1 MANFPVYNF
10 NDPTLD
16 YSEVEVTVDQ
26 MYSYLISKTSC
37 CKGKSLTEN
46 LCVVNGLMRAIDID
60 GDINNTDL
68 YNYERYKADVKAA
81 YQLLYILV

>member
-1 MANFPVYNF
+1 MTFPHYTF
-10 NDPTLD
+10 NNETD
-16 YSEVEVTVDQ
+16 YDAVWLTTQQ

-60 GDINNTDL
+60 GDIDNPDL